1 VNAAARRSI
10 AVKGWLVPRYCD
22 IIMKGGITSG
32 IVYPAAVVEIAKDF
46 VFKGVGGT
54 SAGAIAAA
62 LTAAAER
69 RRARDG
75 SMVGFDRVGAIP
87 DYLATDN
94 RLFKLF
100 APNSGTQ
107 SLFRTVTSLFGRP
120 RLRPAWLA
128 KWLGLV
134 WAFPI
139 AAVIG
144 AIPGVAL
151 AITATNVGK
160 RDVLLAAF
168 VLLAVAT
175 VVAGMT
181 IAIGIALVRDLFK
194 QLPKNFYGMVTGVDD
209 ADRTSMNALCT
220 WLTQEL
226 ELTAGLEP
234 GKVPLTFGMLW
245 RAKDDVAQPGR
256 AEKPAGADVSL
267 DMITTNVTWGR
278 PYQFPNAVTFFFD
291 PAEMKRF
298 FPDHVVDWMTARA
311 RAPRDDEKALF
322 AANAPGKLPLPL
334 AGDLP
339 VIVATRMSLA
349 FPVLLSAVPLW
360 APDSSA
366 AGANGVPLE
375 RCWFS
380 DGGISSNFPLTLFD
394 APLAQ
399 WPTFGIDLEPFPP
412 KRSQQ
417 ADESKNVGMPPDNA
431 AGTLPTFSR
440 FDALPGFFSAI
451 LNAMQN
457 WNDNTQSRLP
467 GYRDRIV
474 TVYLSDDEGGLNLD
488 MPPAVLG
495 RLRARGSAAGALLA
509 KRFKDPSVLA
519 PDGVG
524 MNWENHRWLRYR
536 SAMGSFKSYLAKF
549 ATGFDESQSPDV
561 KYSALIEATAGTPV
575 ERYPLPPESR
585 AAIADVTAR
594 AAELGT
600 AIDALT
606 AIDDYLPKPPPNL
619 VVRASLKT

>member
-1 VNAAARRSI
+1 
-10 AVKGWLVPRYCD
+10 
-22 IIMKGGITSG
+22 
-32 IVYPAAVVEIAKDF
+32 
-46 VFKGVGGT
+46 
-54 SAGAIAAA
+54 
-62 LTAAAER
+62 
-69 RRARDG
+69 
-75 SMVGFDRVGAIP
+75 
-87 DYLATDN
+87 
-94 RLFKLF
+94 
-100 APNSGTQ
+100 
-107 SLFRTVTSLFGRP
+107 
-120 RLRPAWLA
+120 
-128 KWLGLV
+128 
-134 WAFPI
+134 
-139 AAVIG
+139 
-144 AIPGVAL
+144 
-151 AITATNVGK
+151 
-160 RDVLLAAF
+160 
-168 VLLAVAT
+168 
-175 VVAGMT
+175 
-181 IAIGIALVRDLFK
+181 IGIALVRDLFK
-194 QLPKNFYGMVTGVDD
+194 QLPRNFYGMVTGVDD
-209 ADRTSMNALCT
+209 ADRTSLNALCT

-245 RAKDDVAQPGR
+245 RAKDDVAQPGLP
-256 AEKPAGADVSL
+256 EKPAGADVSL

-291 PAEMKRF
+291 PAEMTRF
-298 FPDHVVDWMTARA
+298 FPDHVVDWMKARA
-311 RAPRDDEKALF
+311 RAPRDAQEAALF
-322 AANAPGKLPLPL
+322 AKYAPGKLPLPL

-360 APDSSA
+360 GADWAA

-375 RCWFS
+375 RVWFS

-412 KRSQQ
+412 GRSQQ
-417 ADESKNVGMPPDNA
+417 TDESKNVGMPANNA

-440 FDALPGFFSAI
+440 FDALPGFFSAV

-474 TVYLSDDEGGLNLD
+474 TVFLSADEGGLNLD

-495 RLRARGSAAGALLA
+495 RLRDRGSAAGALLA

-536 SAMGSFKSYLAKF
+536 SEMGSFKSYLARF
-549 ATGFDESQSPDV
+549 AKGFDQSQSPDV
-561 KYSALIEATAGTPV
+561 KYSALIEATDGTPV
-575 ERYPLPPESR
+575 HAYALPPESR
-585 AAIADVTAR
+585 AAVANVTAR

-600 AIDALT
+600 AIDALS
-606 AIDDYLPKPPPNL
+606 AIDDDLPKPPPNL